1 MKRLLSVSL
10 SFACLLAASSG
21 GFAQVPI
28 TTLGSP
34 VTETFDTLANAGTA
48 NTVVPTGWAF
58 VENPG
63 NTTYAASTGSSTAG
77 NTYSFGASG
86 STERAFGMIQ
96 SGSVNST
103 IGAVFRNDTGGPIQ
117 SVVIE
122 YFGEQWRLGAADR
135 TDRIDFQYSLDATS
149 ITGPGTWVDL
159 NTLDFSSPDTA
170 APGGAR
176 DGNDAQHR
184 VRRFGLLNNINV
196 AAGGTFAIRFLDVN
210 ATDSDDGLAIDDFTV
225 IGLPQ
230 TPAVVNAESQAFV
243 EGDTSSTANV
253 RISLTAPVA
262 APVSFTAMTSAGTA
276 AAGSDFVD
284 LTTGVT
290 IPAGANSATVPV
302 TILGDTDI
310 EPNESFTVSLFGFSS
325 AVPIFIGN
333 SYPSVVAIVNDDP
346 RQRISAI
353 QGAGNISPVVGTVVS
368 LEGIVTGRAARGFFV
383 QEEDADADADPLTSE
398 GVFVFLNQA
407 PDPLVTIGAR
417 VRVVAPLV
425 EFNRGASSQKLS
437 VTELVGPAAVTVVST
452 GNPLPA
458 AIPLPEPAS
467 GNPIDFFERYEGMRV
482 ALPGNWRVVGP
493 TDGSMSDSTG
503 AAVPFG
509 TLYVTRDG
517 LPRPF
522 REPGTDPLDLLSDV
536 PTPCARPCN
545 DSNEEIIGIDT
556 DDFGTPALELSAGHG
571 VSGAVGPLHYDFGG
585 YFVVHDNTVPLQ
597 VTGSVAPTPVP
608 AANGHELTIAT
619 FNMQRL
625 YDDVD
630 DASIPANEEP
640 VVSPAGFAHRLGK
653 LSAAVRLGLR
663 MPDIIGVVE
672 VENVATLQR
681 LADRINTDAGA
692 DNPEYGACLIDGPG
706 FGRLDVG
713 FLYRQRRVAG
723 VGSPRR
729 IELPTCTAELT
740 SETHIDPRDGSVDLV
755 YDRPPLRLSAT
766 VHDSSGA
773 SQPVT
778 VIANHFLSLLSV
790 SDTTVDGAS
799 TDGERGRQKRR
810 AQGERLAQFVH
821 NRQATNPAEA
831 IIVIGDFNAFQFND
845 GYGDIMGGVTGLPAA
860 AADQLTP
867 VGDFLL
873 NGDLVNLADTSVP
886 AQRYSY
892 VEGGSAQILDHVLLN
907 PAMAAIASSERL
919 EHARINADFA
929 NSFRDTP
936 NDPRRSSD
944 HDPVVAYLDIPAFN
958 DLPQASGNLVDQS
971 VFEGDAFSYA
981 TGPVFSEPEG
991 ETLQFSATGLPTGLS
1006 IASGTGLISGTVAAG
1021 TAGTTTVT
1029 VTASDGVGQV
1039 QRTFLLTVLVPTDDL
1054 FANGFE

>member
-1 MKRLLSVSL
+1 MNRLLPAS
-10 SFACLLAASSG
+10 LLACAALHAQG
-21 GFAQVPI
+21 ATAQVSIPA
-28 TTLGSP
+28 LGAP
-34 VTETFDTLANAGTA
+34 VTENFDTLANAGTA
-48 NTVVPTGWAF
+48 NTVVPPGWAF

-63 NTTYAASTGSSTAG
+63 DSNYAASTGSSTGG
-77 NTYSFGASG
+77 NTYSFGATG

-96 SGSVNST
+96 SGSVIST
-103 IGAVFRNDTGGPIQ
+103 IGARFQNNTGAVIQ

-122 YFGEQWRLGAADR
+122 YFGEQWRLGAGDR
-135 TDRIDFQYSLDATS
+135 TDRIDFQYSLDASS
-149 ITGPGTWVDL
+149 ITGAGTWVDV
-159 NTLDFSSPDTA
+159 NTLDFTSPDTTG
-170 APGGAR
+170 PGGAR

-184 VRRFGLLNNINV
+184 VRRLGLLNNINLP
-196 AAGGTFAIRFLDVN
+196 AGASFHVRFLDLN
-210 ATDSDDGLAIDDFTV
+210 ATGSDDGLAIDDFTV
-225 IGLPQ
+225 IGLAQ
-230 TPAVVNAESQAFV
+230 TPAVVNAESLAFV
-243 EGDTSSTANV
+243 EGDSSSVANV
-253 RISLTAPVA
+253 RISLTAAVGT
-262 APVSFTAMTSAGTA
+262 PVSFTATTNPGTA
-276 AAGSDFVD
+276 TAGSDYVD
-284 LTTGVT
+284 TTTGVT
-290 IPAGANSATVPV
+290 IPAGATSATVPV
-302 TILGDTDI
+302 TILGETDV
-310 EPNESFTVSLFGFSS
+310 EPNEAFTVTLSGFS
-325 AVPIFIGN
+325 AGVPVFIGN
-333 SYPSVVAIVNDDP
+333 SYPSVVTIVNDDP
-346 RQRISAI
+346 RQLISAI
-353 QGAGNISPVVGTVVS
+353 QGSGDTSPVVGNIVS
-368 LEGIVTGRAARGFFV
+368 IEGIVTGRAARGFFV
-383 QEEDADADADPLTSE
+383 QEEDADQDADPMTSE

-407 PDPLVTIGAR
+407 PDPQVTQGAR

-425 EFNRGASSQKLS
+425 EFNRSPAAQKLT
-437 VTELVGPAAVTVVST
+437 VTELVAPAAVTVVST
-452 GNPLPA
+452 GNPLPTA
-458 AIPLPEPAS
+458 LVLPDPA
-467 GNPIDFFERYEGMRV
+467 GTNTIDAFERYEGMRV
-482 ALPGNWRVVGP
+482 SLPGTLRVVGP
-493 TDGSMSDSTG
+493 TDGSMNDSTS

-556 DDFGTPALELSAGHG
+556 DDFGTPALELGAGQT

-585 YFVVHDNTVPLQ
+585 YFIVHDNTVPLL
-597 VTGSVAPTPVP
+597 VGGTADPVP
-608 AANGHELTIAT
+608 VPVANGHELTIAT

-630 DASIPANEEP
+630 DASVPANEEP
-640 VVSPAGFAHRLGK
+640 VVTPAGFAHRLGK
-653 LSAAVRLGLR
+653 LSAAVRTSLR

-681 LADRINTDAGA
+681 LADRINTDAGT

-713 FLYRQRRVAG
+713 FLYKQRRVAG
-723 VGSPRR
+723 AGSPRR
-729 IELPTCTAELT
+729 VELPACTAELT
-740 SETHIDPRDGSVDLV
+740 SETHVDPRDGSVDLV

-773 SQPVT
+773 SLPVT

-810 AQGERLAQFVH
+810 AQAERLAQFIH
-821 NRQATNPAEA
+821 NRQAANPNEA
-831 IIVIGDFNAFQFND
+831 IVVIGDFNAFQFND
-845 GYGDIMGGVTGLPAA
+845 GYGDIVGGVAGLPAA
-860 AADQLTP
+860 AGDQLTP

-873 NGDLVNLADTSVP
+873 NGDLVNLAGTSVP
-886 AQRYSY
+886 AQQYSY

-907 PAMAAIASSERL
+907 PAMASIAVGERL

-929 NSFRDTP
+929 NAFRDTP

-958 DLPQASGNLVDQS
+958 DLPQATGNLVDQS
-971 VFEGDAFSYA
+971 VLEGAAFSYA
-981 TGPVFSEPEG
+981 TGTVFTEPEG
-991 ETLQFSATGLPTGLS
+991 EPLAFSATGLPSGLS
-1006 IASGTGLISGTVAAG
+1006 IHPASGLIAGTPAAG

-1029 VTASDGVGQV
+1029 VTASDGAGQV
-1039 QRTFLLTVLVPTDDL
+1039 QRSFALTVLVPTDDV